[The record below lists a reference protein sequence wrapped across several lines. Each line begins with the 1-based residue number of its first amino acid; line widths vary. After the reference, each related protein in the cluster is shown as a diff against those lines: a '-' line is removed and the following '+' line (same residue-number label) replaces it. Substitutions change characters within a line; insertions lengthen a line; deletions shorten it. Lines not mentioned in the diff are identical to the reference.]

1 MFDIWHSK
9 KGSDADRSRQV
20 VDEIVGKLPIKGNNA
35 HEVRT
40 CIVYLCKVITSC
52 WKGVYRVKSVM
63 MEKHSNWLS
72 TIEKIVIKKLEL
84 NKIKSKVIIVADLWW
99 ILRKAVSAHNVEGID
114 ITTICITLLCNYHA
128 NFC

>member
-72 TIEKIVIKKLEL
+72 TIEKIVIKKTGAQQ
-84 NKIKSKVIIVADLWW
+84 NKIQGDHRGRPMVDFAESSQ
-99 ILRKAVSAHNVEGID
+99 RSQRRR
-114 ITTICITLLCNYHA
+114 Y
-128 NFC
+128 